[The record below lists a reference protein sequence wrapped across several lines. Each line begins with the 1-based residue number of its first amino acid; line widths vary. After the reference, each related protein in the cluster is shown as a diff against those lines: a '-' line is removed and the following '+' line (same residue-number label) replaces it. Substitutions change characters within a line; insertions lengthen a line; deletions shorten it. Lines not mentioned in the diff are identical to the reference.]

1 MAEVK
6 SLDNIKHLQKCKKMA
21 ALIPLK
27 SVNQYNNFES
37 HLVMLSEAEKEMAA
51 HSSILAWRT
60 PRTEETGRLQSMGS
74 QRVINNCA
82 THKHTH
88 THSEAEDA
96 SILPMANIPECPC
109 TLNPKRCA
117 YICRFYYCL
126 WYQLASLSGQGFT
139 TPILW
144 FAPSCAKQEDTEILH
159 ISTWNGPNILI
170 HMEPILHI
178 SNTAD
183 RGDIHK

>member
-1 MAEVK
+1 
-6 SLDNIKHLQKCKKMA
+6 MA
-21 ALIPLK
+21 APISLK
-27 SVNQYNNFES
+27 SVNQYSNFES
-37 HLVMLSEAEKEMAA
+37 NLVMLSEAEKEMAA

-60 PRTEETGRLQSMGS
+60 PRTEETGRLQSMGL
-74 QRVINNCA
+74 QRVRNNCA

-88 THSEAEDA
+88 TVKLKMLAFCQWQISQNALAHWTQKDVRTYVDFIIVCDA
-96 SILPMANIPECPC
+96 NSLVWVGRALLHPFYGLLLPVMN
-109 TLNPKRCA
+109 
-117 YICRFYYCL
+117 
-126 WYQLASLSGQGFT
+126 
-139 TPILW
+139 
-144 FAPSCAKQEDTEILH
+144 AKEEDTEILH

>member
-1 MAEVK
+1 MTLAQNSQQKAKDAQPHLCAGNANYNNEILFHIFSLAEVK

-21 ALIPLK
+21 APIPLK

-126 WYQLASLSGQGFT
+126 
-139 TPILW
+139 
-144 FAPSCAKQEDTEILH
+144 
-159 ISTWNGPNILI
+159 
-170 HMEPILHI
+170 
-178 SNTAD
+178 
-183 RGDIHK
+183 